1 MYSLNA
7 SAKPAELIHPN
18 GTSGRICVETYV
30 STNKKI
36 SRWPNNLILIFLM
49 GFLIDFGPKIA
60 SERTTRKT
68 LIILALSP
76 VAR

>member
-1 MYSLNA
+1 LQGSGCATEHGPAGA
-7 SAKPAELIHPN
+7 SAQKP
-18 GTSGRICVETYV
+18 TV
-30 STNKKI
+30 STNKKT

-49 GFLIDFGPKIA
+49 GFLVDFGPKIA

-68 LIILALSP
+68 LVILALSP